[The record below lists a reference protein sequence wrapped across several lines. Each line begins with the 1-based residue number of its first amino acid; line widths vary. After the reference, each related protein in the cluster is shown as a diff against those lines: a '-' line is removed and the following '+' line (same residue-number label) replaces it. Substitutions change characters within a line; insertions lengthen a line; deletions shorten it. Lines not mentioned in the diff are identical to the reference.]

1 MRSSWC
7 AVWRQS
13 TTGEKK
19 CFSIFLVLSPRRF
32 VALEWKPR
40 YRSGRL
46 ERHPIW
52 PSRLIRSCF
61 LCSVLRHL
69 ACMQGPGW
77 SVAPG
82 LRSERHCLRLACEG
96 SR

>member
-32 VALEWKPR
+32 VALEA
-40 YRSGRL
+40 SL
-46 ERHPIW
+46 
-52 PSRLIRSCF
+52 S
-61 LCSVLRHL
+61 LR
-69 ACMQGPGW
+69 
-77 SVAPG
+77 
-82 LRSERHCLRLACEG
+82 
-96 SR
+96 